1 MQRADLLEK
10 TLILGKMEGK
20 GRREQQRVRWL
31 DSIANSMDINLS
43 KLWKIV
49 KDRRPR
55 HAAVPAMA
63 KRPTQLSD

>member
-49 KDRRPR
+49 TDIGP
-55 HAAVPAMA
+55 
-63 KRPTQLSD
+63 QF

>member
-1 MQRADLLEK
+1 MQGADLLEK

-49 KDRRPR
+49 TDIGAWC
-55 HAAVPAMA
+55 AAVHGVA
-63 KRPTQLSD
+63 KSRS